1 MDFTDGNHSTA
12 PDCWSGFGQMM
23 SVIEACATYEEVQK
37 NTAQYGEAA
46 AVVGS
51 AGIFKTA
58 ASALNQLAHM
68 IEHHPDKPE
77 TILAAQYLSAMEHA
91 PNLVL
96 PYCAYVL
103 HEILHGEKLVQMEA
117 AAVYAIQA
125 MSCYGNDAA
134 PYALDV
140 VGCLLLKECPGKVKE
155 CALDFFIQT
164 SMPDACDG
172 AFSVVVDQ
180 SEDPTI
186 RQWNADRKQEDDEE
200 VDQDHLK

>member
-1 MDFTDGNHSTA
+1 MDFTDGKYDTA

-23 SVIEACATYEEVQK
+23 SAIEACATYEEVET
-37 NTAQYGEAA
+37 NTTQCGEAA
-46 AVVGS
+46 AVVGYS
-51 AGIFKTA
+51 EILSTA

-68 IEHHPDKPE
+68 IEHHHDKPE

-91 PNLVL
+91 PDLVL

-103 HEILHGEKLVQMEA
+103 HKILHDGKLVQMEA

-140 VGCLLLKECPGKVKE
+140 VGCLLLKECPAKVKE

-180 SEDPTI
+180 SEDPVI
-186 RQWNADRKQEDDEE
+186 RQWNADRKQEDNEE
-200 VDQDHLK
+200 VDQDNLK